1 MWSNIKTVVK
11 ENVSSE
17 NLPTFRWSVIMMM
30 QLCTINKQIS
40 INKPSNKLKLFKKNF
55 RQKYLTCNDLFL
67 EKKRIEKENGH
78 NTGRWILLS
87 DGVIDSSIV
96 QNFFHLSQNAY
107 HETEDKPSWDV
118 IKRMGS
124 CLYLSYN
131 WSWQVASAAP
141 GDNIC

>member
-1 MWSNIKTVVK
+1 MWSNTKTVVK

-67 EKKRIEKENGH
+67 EKKKNR
-78 NTGRWILLS
+78 
-87 DGVIDSSIV
+87 
-96 QNFFHLSQNAY
+96 
-107 HETEDKPSWDV
+107 
-118 IKRMGS
+118 KRK
-124 CLYLSYN
+124 
-131 WSWQVASAAP
+131 WT
-141 GDNIC
+141 